1 MVDQETAVVPTT
13 RQSDSARPQAPSTN
27 DRHDSKPPRPPLFLP
42 LAILIALTA
51 VLRFSELDLVVAD
64 AFYVDSVGF
73 PFKHTLL
80 ARVLHEL
87 CPVIVAMVV
96 IYFVVAMIGSRW
108 STRLRAQR
116 VAASFLLVSMA
127 LGPGL
132 VVNTIFKGHFGRPR
146 PSEVTRY
153 GGPYEYRRVWQ
164 RGPRV
169 GQSFPSG
176 DASIGFYFGVP
187 AFLVWRR
194 RPRAGR
200 GFLVLGFL
208 MGAAFGLSRIAQGA
222 HWTSDVL
229 WSAGFV
235 YLTGYLTGEL
245 FHAAGRRFRE
255 SAP

>member
-1 MVDQETAVVPTT
+1 VPTT
-13 RQSDSARPQAPSTN
+13 RNPGPASMENEETADRPEK
-27 DRHDSKPPRPPLFLP
+27 KPPRPPLLWP
-42 LAILIALTA
+42 MVILIALTA
-51 VLRFSELDLVVAD
+51 VLRFTNLDFVVTD

-73 PFKHTLL
+73 PFKHTLP
-80 ARVLHEL
+80 ARVLHDL
-87 CPVIVAMVV
+87 CPVIVALVV
-96 IYFVVAMIGSRW
+96 LYFVVAMIGSRW
-108 STRLRAQR
+108 SRELASQR

-132 VVNTIFKGHFGRPR
+132 IVNTIFKGHFGRPR

-153 GGPYEYRRVWQ
+153 GGAQEYRRVWEW
-164 RGPRV
+164 GPRI

-194 RPRAGR
+194 NPRAGR
-200 GFLVLGFL
+200 RFLLLGL
-208 MGAAFGLSRIAQGA
+208 VMGAVFGLSRIAQGA

-235 YLTGYLTGEL
+235 YLGGYVTGEL
-245 FHAAGRRFRE
+245 FDAASRRSRDR
-255 SAP
+255 AG

>member
-1 MVDQETAVVPTT
+1 MAGQEIPVVPTT
-13 RQSDSARPQAPSTN
+13 RRSV
-27 DRHDSKPPRPPLFLP
+27 SKPPRAPWLWPLV
-42 LAILIALTA
+42 ILISLTA
-51 VLRFSELDLVVAD
+51 ALRFTDLDLIVAD
-64 AFYVDSVGF
+64 AFYVDSAGF
-73 PFKHTLL
+73 PFKHTR
-80 ARVLHEL
+80 AAVVLHEL
-87 CPVIVAMVV
+87 CPAIVAMVV
-96 IYFVVAMIGSRW
+96 LYFAVAMIGSRW
-108 STRLRAQR
+108 STTLRSR
-116 VAASFLLVSMA
+116 RIAASFLLVSMA

-153 GGPYEYRRVWQ
+153 GGPYEYRRVWEW
-164 RGPRV
+164 GPRV

-200 GFLVLGFL
+200 GFLVLGLL
-208 MGAAFGLSRIAQGA
+208 MGAVFGLSRIAQGA

-245 FHAAGRRFRE
+245 FHAAGKRFRD
-255 SAP
+255 SAH

>member
-1 MVDQETAVVPTT
+1 VPTT
-13 RQSDSARPQAPSTN
+13 RRSVSN
-27 DRHDSKPPRPPLFLP
+27 PPRAPVLWPLV
-42 LAILIALTA
+42 ILIALTGVA
-51 VLRFSELDLVVAD
+51 RFTDLDFIVAD

-73 PFKHTLL
+73 PFKHALP
-80 ARVLHEL
+80 AVVLHEL

-96 IYFVVAMIGSRW
+96 VYFAVAMIGSRW
-108 STRLRAQR
+108 STRLRSQR
-116 VAASFLLVSMA
+116 IAASFLLVSMA

-153 GGPYEYRRVWQ
+153 GGAQEYRRVWQ
-164 RGPRV
+164 WGPRV

-194 RPRAGR
+194 RPQAGR
-200 GFLVLGFL
+200 GFLVLGL
-208 MGAAFGLSRIAQGA
+208 VMGAVFGLSRIAQGA
-222 HWTSDVL
+222 HWTSDVV

-245 FHAAGRRFRE
+245 FHAAGKRFRD